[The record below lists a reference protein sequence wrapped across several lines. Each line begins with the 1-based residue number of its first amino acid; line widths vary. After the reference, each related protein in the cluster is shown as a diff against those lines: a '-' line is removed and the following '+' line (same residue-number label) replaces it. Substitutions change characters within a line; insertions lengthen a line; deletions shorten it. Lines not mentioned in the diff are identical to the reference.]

1 MEEAILKRLYTIRF
15 QLYDTL
21 GKENYGDSKKAMVT
35 RGWREE
41 LQIGRVQRIFRTGRL
56 LLCMIYIIYNRMH
69 VVKHVFK
76 FMECTTPR
84 GNPNINYGFSVT
96 GICHCRFISYNRYT
110 SLLRDA
116 DNGRDCVCAGVRGY
130 MRNLC
135 IIPSTLL

>member
-84 GNPNINYGFSVT
+84 VSSNVNCG
-96 GICHCRFISYNRYT
+96 
-110 SLLRDA
+110 LLIK
-116 DNGRDCVCAGVRGY
+116 CPV
-130 MRNLC
+130 NLC
-135 IIPSTLL
+135 